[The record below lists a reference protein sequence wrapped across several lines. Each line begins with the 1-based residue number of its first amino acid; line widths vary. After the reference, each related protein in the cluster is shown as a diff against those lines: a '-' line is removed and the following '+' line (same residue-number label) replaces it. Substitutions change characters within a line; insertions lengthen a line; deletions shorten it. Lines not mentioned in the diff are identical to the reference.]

1 MAPVPD
7 PEVVPPDVSAL
18 RRSYTLAG
26 LDERDLAPSWPE
38 QFARWVADAV
48 TAGLREPNAVVL
60 ATADA
65 DGAPSA
71 RTVLLKAYDERG
83 LVVFTNY
90 TSRKGRDV
98 AENPRAA
105 LVFPWLD
112 LERQV
117 VVTGAV
123 ERTSRAETEAY
134 ARSRPYGSQ
143 LGAWA
148 SPQSQVVAGRA
159 VLQERRAELEREYPP
174 GSEVPVPPGWGG
186 LRVVPQTVEFWQ
198 GRPDRLHDRLRYRRD
213 GGGWLVERLA
223 P

>member
-1 MAPVPD
+1 MPD
-7 PEVVPPDVSAL
+7 PEVAPPDVSAL

-26 LDERDLAPSWPE
+26 LDERDLAPTWAE
-38 QFARWVADAV
+38 QFARWLTDAV
-48 TAGLREPNAVVL
+48 AAGLREPNAVVL
-60 ATADA
+60 ATAAA

-71 RTVLLKAYDERG
+71 RTVLLKAYDDRG

-98 AENPRAA
+98 TENPRAA

-117 VVTGAV
+117 VVSGAV

-134 ARSRPYGSQ
+134 ARSRPHGSQ

-148 SPQSQVVAGRA
+148 SSQSQVVAGRA
-159 VLQERRAELEREYPP
+159 VLEQRRADLEREFPV
-174 GSEVPVPPGWGG
+174 GTEVPVPPHWGG
-186 LRVVPQTVEFWQ
+186 LRVVPETVEFWQ

-213 GGGWLVERLA
+213 GTAWGVERLA